1 VTARDVLAAIVP
13 LVSLQIKNTNNA
25 KSEARVKQ
33 LIRGAFTVDFSAPTL
48 TRDFDEHSILL

>member
-1 VTARDVLAAIVP
+1 VNVP

-33 LIRGAFTVDFSAPTL
+33 LIRGAFTIDFSTPTL
-48 TRDFDEHSILL
+48 TRNFNEHSILF